1 MGQTEERLQ
10 QLGIQLPTPIM
21 PKGSYLLCKQ
31 AGDLIFVAGQ
41 SAFQGEEPLYPGR
54 VGAEVTVEQAR
65 EAAYETGKL
74 ILAILQ
80 SAAGSL
86 DRIEIVKVTG
96 YVASIPE
103 FSQHPLVMNALS
115 DLFYQVLGDRGR
127 HVRATVATENLAFRC
142 CVEAETVARLL
153 P

>member
-1 MGQTEERLQ
+1 MLT
-10 QLGIQLPTPIM
+10 
-21 PKGSYLLCKQ
+21 LL
-31 AGDLIFVAGQ
+31 DTDVAGRELETIPHLRLCCD
-41 SAFQGEEPLYPGR
+41 SLFGLSGR

-65 EAAYETGKL
+65 EAACETGKL

-80 SAAGSL
+80 QAAGTL

-96 YVASIPE
+96 YVASTPE
-103 FSQHPLVMNALS
+103 FSQQPLVMNALS
-115 DLFYQVLGDRGR
+115 DLFSQILGERGR
-127 HVRATVATENLAFRC
+127 HVRATIATSNLAFHC

>member
-1 MGQTEERLQ
+1 MGQVEKRLQ
-10 QLGIQLPTPIM
+10 ELGIQLPELVS
-21 PKGSYLLCKQ
+21 PKGSYVLFKQ
-31 AGDLIFVAGQ
+31 VGDLIFVSCQ
-41 SAFQGEEPLYPGR
+41 SAFQGEEALYPGR

-65 EAAYETGKL
+65 EAACETGKL

-80 SAAGSL
+80 QAAGTL

-96 YVASIPE
+96 YVASTPE
-103 FSQHPLVMNALS
+103 FSQQPLVMNALS
-115 DLFYQVLGDRGR
+115 DLFSQILGERGR
-127 HVRATVATENLAFRC
+127 HVRATIATSNLAFHC